1 MFIMR
6 SGSRMEVRRVQKEG
20 LNEMYDRLV
29 RKTNRL
35 FSRYHGEEGLPVGQ
49 AAGKTLYEIENAF
62 QDDDTRKVIVYA
74 ELCKINREHRQV
86 LDDLTKQLAEAVGDR
101 SDAMQML
108 ADQLSA
114 ERYGSILAGLM
125 ESPGDEMHQVI

>member
-1 MFIMR
+1 M
-6 SGSRMEVRRVQKEG
+6 QKED

-35 FSRYHGEEGLPVGQ
+35 FSRYHGEEGMPVGQ
-49 AAGKTLYEIENAF
+49 AAGKTLYEIEHAL

-86 LDDLTKQLAEAVGDR
+86 LEDLTKQLAEVLRDR
-101 SDAMQML
+101 SDAMQRL
-108 ADQLSA
+108 EGRLSA
-114 ERYGSILAGLM
+114 ERYGSVVSGLDHH
-125 ESPGDEMHQVI
+125 SDDEMHHVI